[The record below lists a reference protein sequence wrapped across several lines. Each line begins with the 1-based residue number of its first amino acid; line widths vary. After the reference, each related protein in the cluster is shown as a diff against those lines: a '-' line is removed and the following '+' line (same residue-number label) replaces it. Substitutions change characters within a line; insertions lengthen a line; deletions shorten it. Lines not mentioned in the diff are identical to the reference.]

1 MSTNPSEQKHQFQ
14 LLCEGATDWNF
25 FENLLEKRGGYPS
38 FNRLDSKEHYGATN
52 FDKMLNSIQGNQI
65 SFTRLK
71 GILILA
77 DSATDPQKT
86 FKNICD
92 QVRRA
97 GAFPVPTAPGQTA
110 LPDPNVNKGMPAVCI
125 MLLPTDT
132 QPGALETLCVKVL
145 LKQYPW
151 AQDCLNSYLKCDKI
165 DAHNWPAEKLD
176 KARYHCLVAAIHRD
190 DPSKALSYAFHAT
203 GGGSKPPLIDVT
215 DPIFDETAQRISEF
229 CGALQGP

>member
-1 MSTNPSEQKHQFQ
+1 MDLIRLEHPLI
-14 LLCEGATDWNF
+14 LLCEGAADQNF
-25 FENLLEKRGGYPS
+25 FKEMIEKRAGYPH
-38 FNRLDSKEHYGATN
+38 FNYLNPTEHYGATN
-52 FDKMLNSIQGNQI
+52 FEAMLKAIQGDQK
-65 SFTRLK
+65 SFSRLK

-190 DPSKALSYAFHAT
+190 DPSKAVSNAFRAM

-215 DPIFDETAQRISEF
+215 DPIFDETALRINEF